1 MYWHPQGTSF
11 PIRWVMWV
19 PVYVNIRTGCF
30 PKNRCSTLLSL
41 ALLADTSKNTSLL
54 YDSNSYVN
62 VMFGSYEFTSCKIVS
77 ILSGRVE
84 TKVSSSYRFQLRN
97 YNSNFGKVLSCNDIM
112 KIFPS
117 SRPSGDPIATPSH
130 WI

>member
-1 MYWHPQGTSF
+1 M
-11 PIRWVMWV
+11 
-19 PVYVNIRTGCF
+19 PVYVNICTDCF
-30 PKNRCSTLLSL
+30 PINRCSTLLSL
-41 ALLADTSKNTSLL
+41 ALLADTSKNTSSL

-130 WI
+130 